1 MYTAIFSRGLAS
13 EFRKFGEAE
22 GDALAVAK
30 TPRSIRAVKTQPQ
43 KESYAIALPHVA
55 RVSVRVFKALQLLP
69 RLV

>member
-30 TPRSIRAVKTQPQ
+30 TPRRIRHLAPRVLAET
-43 KESYAIALPHVA
+43 LPSRTHLTA
-55 RVSVRVFKALQLLP
+55 FQTETASLGLSSD
-69 RLV
+69 